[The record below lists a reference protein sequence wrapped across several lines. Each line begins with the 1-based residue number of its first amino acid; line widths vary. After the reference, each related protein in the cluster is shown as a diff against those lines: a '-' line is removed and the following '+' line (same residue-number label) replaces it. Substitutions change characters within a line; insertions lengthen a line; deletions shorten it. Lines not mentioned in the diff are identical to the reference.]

1 MGKGLVIGA
10 VVVVAI
16 IGVGAFAM
24 LANSNEAQVRIE
36 VQSLNV
42 LNDLEVFVYVDGDL
56 IGHETMKSSLKGS
69 SVHFDR
75 TVKFQGDSKT
85 ITIKAISQGGSLG
98 TLQDSTQLIV
108 FKDCNYTVRLTI

>member
-16 IGVGAFAM
+16 IGIGAFVMIAD
-24 LANSNEAQVRIE
+24 SSEAQVRIE

-42 LNDLEVFVYVDGDL
+42 LNDLDVLIYVDNDL
-56 IGHETMKSSLKGS
+56 IGHGTMKSSLSGS
-69 SVHFDR
+69 AAYMDH
-75 TVKFQGDSKT
+75 TVKFYGDSKT
-85 ITIKAISQGGSLG
+85 ITIKAISQGGFWG

-108 FKDCNYTVRLTI
+108 VKGGNYTVRLTI